1 MSPPPRLCGAIESV
15 LEIGFEISAES
26 KKKKELEKK
35 EWVGMKP
42 QLLYAD
48 MN

>member
-1 MSPPPRLCGAIESV
+1 MSPPQTVRSYIESV